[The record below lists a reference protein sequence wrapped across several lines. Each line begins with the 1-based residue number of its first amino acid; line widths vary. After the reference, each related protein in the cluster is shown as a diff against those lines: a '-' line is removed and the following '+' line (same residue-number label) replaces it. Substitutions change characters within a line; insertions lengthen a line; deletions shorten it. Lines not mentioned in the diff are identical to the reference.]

1 MMINNRITKS
11 QHIELHWLKLTHYIS
26 INHANINLNDSINLN
41 HNPSKQ
47 SLGKPI
53 IQIQNRY
60 KHSYKFDKNSLKNKL
75 LYFLIKKIIVY
86 IVINCCNYHVRC
98 IQ

>member
-47 SLGKPI
+47 SLGN
-53 IQIQNRY
+53 Q
-60 KHSYKFDKNSLKNKL
+60 SFKFKTDIN
-75 LYFLIKKIIVY
+75 IVT
-86 IVINCCNYHVRC
+86 NLTK
-98 IQ
+98 